1 MSKNRYFLELEFTL
15 TKLSIETMVTK
26 SLKNDAEMLSM
37 LFLSLG
43 EDKNIIDKN
52 DHKDI
57 KFLKEDRIH

>member
-1 MSKNRYFLELEFTL
+1 MHKEKYLLELEFTL
-15 TKLSIETMVTK
+15 TKLSIETMITK

-37 LFLSLG
+37 FFLSLG

-52 DHKDI
+52 NHKDI